1 MRQGVMLQLI
11 YVSTAR
17 GGTTVDLDDI
27 LAKSR
32 RNNRRDGITGLLHAN
47 GRRFLQALEGEPGKV
62 EAAYARIAADPR
74 HFALVV
80 LSRRSVAAREF
91 GDWAMAADDGSGGIV
106 ARVATLVEGA
116 APSVRGTFEGF
127 AAMRAA

>member
-1 MRQGVMLQLI
+1 MLQLI

-17 GGTTVDLDDI
+17 RGDAVDLDDI

-32 RNNRRDGITGLLHAN
+32 RNNRRDGITGLLHVK
-47 GRRFLQALEGEPGKV
+47 GRRFLQALEGEAAQV
-62 EAAYARIAADPR
+62 EAAFTRIAADPR

-80 LSRRSVAAREF
+80 LSRRTVGTREF
-91 GDWAMAADDGSGGIV
+91 GEWAMAADDGSGGVI
-106 ARVATLVEGA
+106 AQVATLVEGA

-127 AAMRAA
+127 AGLRAA

>member
-1 MRQGVMLQLI
+1 MLQLI

-17 GGTTVDLDDI
+17 TGATIDLARI
-27 LAKSR
+27 LASSR
-32 RNNRRDGITGLLHAN
+32 RNNRRDGITGLLHHR
-47 GRRFLQALEGEPGKV
+47 GRRFLQALEGEAAHV

-74 HFALVV
+74 HHAMVV
-80 LSRRSVAAREF
+80 LSRREVATREF
-91 GDWAMAADDGSGGIV
+91 GDWAMAADDGTGSIV
-106 ARVATLVEGA
+106 AQVATLVEGA